1 MKMWRTLMGK
11 MDWIDSADATGET
24 QELWGCGEA
33 PPVELSA
40 LELSACRMGP
50 CRTQL
55 RPAAAHQ
62 DQRIISSK
70 DALRS

>member
-1 MKMWRTLMGK
+1 MWRTLVGK
-11 MDWIDSADATGET
+11 MDWLDSADATGET
-24 QELWGCGEA
+24 QELRGEGEA

-50 CRTQL
+50 CRMQL

-62 DQRIISSK
+62 DQRIISNN
-70 DALRS
+70 DDLRS